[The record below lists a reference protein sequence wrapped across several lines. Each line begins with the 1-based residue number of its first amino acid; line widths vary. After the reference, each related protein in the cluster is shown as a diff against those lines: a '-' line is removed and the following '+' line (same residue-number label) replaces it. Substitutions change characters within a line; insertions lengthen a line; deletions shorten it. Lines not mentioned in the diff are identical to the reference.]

1 MMNKKTKTKILTL
14 SAVSALSLAAIWVL
28 ASNPNNVLEF
38 DSEVKQDAHLELSGV
53 TLIAPTQSSNFD
65 VSFKMSWDQLITLTG
80 TNTARNSVQGN
91 GTLSFWGSNNKTND
105 PESLILGGNGNEITN
120 TAKAN
125 IIGASQWVKTA
136 GEGTTNHG
144 TGNVILASSGVNLT
158 GNSNILRAGNSTK
171 IHGNDNL
178 TFATDKVN
186 ITANNSIAIGSWIQI
201 DHDGSFVFNGTSKWE
216 TTRKANTAIIKAS
229 NGMIINANT
238 KTADNTD
245 LTINGSLQV
254 GQDSQ
259 IDTAGAIIYNDNCLQ
274 LKNTKLGRIGL
285 NCPNTTNTESPFLSF
300 EGVTC
305 GRNAG
310 DYGYNEIQWHSGKK
324 DSDFCSKGR
333 LDGEAP
339 KFFDSEDRAA
349 AYKTRGGSYA
359 SEWFGYTFHI
369 CFNDQDPTCALPKLK
384 KSWTCSD
391 SNGNRLHCQAT
402 QDLGKKDPKQTPIT
416 CPSGQHLENGKC
428 ISNTKT
434 VNCDE
439 TGINTANGSVNTSQV
454 AITRSEATKS
464 WSKPAKCDFT
474 CNTGFKK
481 SSNSNWNDISCVKLD
496 LRWKCWSHKLGKKC
510 VKKRIPTTYSCQ
522 WWKEA
527 PKNCHCKRHDLFCD
541 EECARKPR
549 EMYICSNL
557 PRYQCE
563 GAEGQ
568 KRWCSWLP
576 NLISETNSCNTY
588 TSESSCNR
596 DSMCNRGFDLFSASL
611 SADSDVCMEWDTIV
625 DDAIC
630 KANNIAN
637 LCSNTSLDLSTTCPS
652 GQHFE
657 NRSCESNTKTV
668 ACDATWIAT
677 TENGKTVNRA
687 KQVQVTRS
695 DITHSWS
702 RPAKCDFTC
711 ATGYEERGNQ
721 CVKDTPKETEMC
733 TYHRETTQIR
743 DTNGSYT
750 RGICK
755 QIKTNSEPIR
765 PRPWWVNRWSEHP
778 REEKILP
785 YTTESEC
792 RKHGGV
798 FTHLGSA
805 RPEVLYRQECK
816 DQKGNTTLDTSR
828 CAPPFKEYPCQSATE
843 SPRPTPPPHP
853 WKPETPPPRTWW
865 NQGPP
870 PRPWKPTTRPPRN
883 IVAVKCNANIN
894 QLTYDGWS
902 ESLSTLLHSH
912 DGYYAEVSSMPLD
925 PKLNVNCWI
934 SWSIEINL
942 AGWGM
947 NEASIRSEL
956 GLTDNDN
963 VSIYHCPSVVPSVCG
978 WENNNYSL

>member
-1 MMNKKTKTKILTL
+1 MNKKTKTKILTL

-28 ASNPNNVLEF
+28 ASNPNDLLF
-38 DSEVKQDAHLELSGV
+38 KWAVKQDAHLELSGV
-53 TLIAPTQSSNFD
+53 TLIAPTQSSDFD

-80 TNTARNSVQGN
+80 TNTAGNSVQGN
-91 GTLSFWGSNNKTND
+91 GTLSFWGSNNKTSD
-105 PESLILGGNGNEITN
+105 PESLILGGSSNEIAN
-120 TAKAN
+120 TAKEN
-125 IIGASQWVKTA
+125 IIAASQSVKTA
-136 GEGTTNHG
+136 GESTTNYG
-144 TGNVILASSGVNLT
+144 KGNVILASSGVNLT
-158 GNSNILRAGNSTK
+158 GIGNILRAGNSTK
-171 IHGNDNL
+171 IHGNNNL
-178 TFATDKVN
+178 TFATDKVT

-254 GQDSQ
+254 GNSQ

-274 LKNTKLGRIGL
+274 LKNTELGRIGL
-285 NCPNTTNTESPFLSF
+285 NCPNATNTESPFLSF
-300 EGVTC
+300 GEVAC
-305 GRNAG
+305 GRNAKH
-310 DYGYNEIQWHSGKK
+310 YEINDRQTTWPLGSKN
-324 DSDFCSKGR
+324 SDFCSKGR

-369 CFNDQDPTCALPKLK
+369 CFNEQDPTCALPKLK

-391 SNGNRLHCQAT
+391 AKGNRLHCEAT
-402 QDLGKKDPKQTPIT
+402 QDLGKKDPKQTPVS

-434 VNCDE
+434 VDCDK
-439 TGINTANGSVNTSQV
+439 TWINTANGSVNTSQV
-454 AITRSEATKS
+454 AITRSESTKS

-474 CNTGFKK
+474 CNTGYRKDD
-481 SSNSNWNDISCVKLD
+481 SNSHNIHCAKLD
-496 LRWKCWSHKLGKKC
+496 LRWKCWDKESGKHC
-510 VKKRIPTTYSCQ
+510 VRKKIPTTYSCQ

-527 PKNCHCKRHDLFCD
+527 PTNCNCRLYDHSCIAK
-541 EECARKPR
+541 CANKPR
-549 EMYICSNL
+549 EIYICFNL

-588 TSESSCNR
+588 TSESSCNN
-596 DSMCNRGFDLFSASL
+596 DSMCNRGFSSL
-611 SADSDVCMEWDTIV
+611 REEFESHNSLKRAVCMEWDNIV
-625 DDAIC
+625 DDSIC
-630 KANNIAN
+630 EENDIPN
-637 LCSNTSLDLSTTCPS
+637 LCGNTSLDLSTTCPS

-733 TYHRETTQIR
+733 TYHWERKAISGGDPT
-743 DTNGSYT
+743 Y
-750 RGICK
+750 GICRER
-755 QIKTNSEPIR
+755 ISSSGPSR
-765 PRPWWVNRWSEHP
+765 PKPSDQRPGWIGRNIENQQ
-778 REEKILP
+778 EGKILP
-785 YTTESEC
+785 YTTASEC

-805 RPEVLYRQECK
+805 RPEIMYQQICK
-816 DQKGNTTLDTSR
+816 DQKGNTTFDTSR
-828 CAPPFKEYPCQSATE
+828 CNNPGKQYPCRSATE

-883 IVAVKCNANIN
+883 IVAVKCDANIN

-978 WENNNYSL
+978 

>member
-1 MMNKKTKTKILTL
+1 MNKKTKTKILTL
-14 SAVSALSLAAIWVL
+14 SAISALSLAAIWVL
-28 ASNPNNVLEF
+28 ASNPKLEF
-38 DSEVKQDAHLELSGV
+38 DREVKQDAHLELSGV

-80 TNTARNSVQGN
+80 TNTAGNSVQGN
-91 GTLSFWGSNNKTND
+91 GTLSFWGNNNKTND
-105 PESLILGGNGNEITN
+105 SESLILGGSSNEIAN

-125 IIGASQWVKTA
+125 IIAASQWVKTA
-136 GEGTTNHG
+136 GEGTTNFG
-144 TGNVILASSGVNLT
+144 KGNVILASSGVNLT

-178 TFATDKVN
+178 TLATDKVN
-186 ITANNSIAIGSWIQI
+186 ISANNSMAIGGNITI
-201 DHDGSFVFNGTSKWE
+201 NHNGSFVFNGTPDPV
-216 TTRKANTAIIKAS
+216 TTRKPNTAIINTS
-229 NGMIINANT
+229 NGMIINAN
-238 KTADNTD
+238 ANTTTNNTG
-245 LTINGSLQV
+245 LTVNGSLQV
-254 GQDSQ
+254 GNSQ
-259 IDTAGAIIYNDNCLQ
+259 IDTDGAIISDGCIK
-274 LKNTKLGRIGL
+274 LKGISNGEIGL
-285 NCPNTTNTESPFLSF
+285 GCRNSSNTDGPFLSF
-300 EGVTC
+300 EEVEC
-305 GRNAG
+305 GRNAKH
-310 DYGYNEIQWHSGKK
+310 YEINDRQTTWPLGSKN
-324 DSDFCSKGR
+324 SDFCLKGT
-333 LDGEAP
+333 LDGQTP
-339 KFFDSEDRAA
+339 TFFTQEDRTA

-359 SEWFGYTFHI
+359 SEGFGYTFHI
-369 CFNDQDPTCALPKLK
+369 CFNEQDPTCALPKLK

-391 SNGNRLHCQAT
+391 AKGNRLHCQAT
-402 QDLGKKDPKQTPIT
+402 QDLGKKDPKQTPVS
-416 CPSGQHLENGKC
+416 CPSGQHLENGAC
-428 ISNTKT
+428 VSNTKT

-439 TGINTANGSVNTSQV
+439 TGINTTNGSVNTSQV

-464 WSKPAKCDFT
+464 WSKPAKCELT
-474 CNTGFKK
+474 CNTGYRKDD
-481 SSNSNWNDISCVKLD
+481 SNSNNVSCVKLD
-496 LRWKCWSHKLGKKC
+496 LRWKCWDKESGKHC
-510 VKKRIPTTYSCQ
+510 VRKKTPTTYSCQ
-522 WWKEA
+522 WWKKA
-527 PKNCHCKRHDLFCD
+527 PKNCNCKLRDLACENRCD
-541 EECARKPR
+541 MVTPI
-549 EMYICSNL
+549 YICSNL

-588 TSESSCNR
+588 TSESSCNN
-596 DSMCNRGFDLFSASL
+596 DSMCNRGFSSL
-611 SADSDVCMEWDTIV
+611 REEFESHNSVKRAVCMEWNNIV
-625 DDAIC
+625 DDSIC
-630 KANNIAN
+630 EENDIPN
-637 LCSNTSLDLSTTCPS
+637 LCGNTNLDLSTTCPS

-733 TYHRETTQIR
+733 TYHWETTQIR

-792 RKHGGV
+792 RKNGG
-798 FTHLGSA
+798 FFEHRWSS

-853 WKPETPPPRTWW
+853 WKPESPPPRTWW

-870 PRPWKPTTRPPRN
+870 PRPWKSTTRPPRN
-883 IVAVKCNANIN
+883 IVAVKCDANIN

-902 ESLSTLLHSH
+902 ESLSALRIH

-925 PKLNVNCWI
+925 PKLNVNCWR
-934 SWSIEINL
+934 SWSTEINL

-963 VSIYHCPSVVPSVCG
+963 VSIYHCPSMVPSVCG
-978 WENNNYSL
+978 WENSSL

>member
-1 MMNKKTKTKILTL
+1 MNKKTKTKILTL

-28 ASNPNNVLEF
+28 ASNPNDLLF
-38 DSEVKQDAHLELSGV
+38 KWAVKQDAHLELSGV

-91 GTLSFWGSNNKTND
+91 GTLSFWGSNNKTSD

-120 TAKAN
+120 TAKEN
-125 IIGASQWVKTA
+125 IIAASQSVKTA
-136 GEGTTNHG
+136 GESTTNYG
-144 TGNVILASSGVNLT
+144 KGNVILASSGVNLT
-158 GNSNILRAGNSTK
+158 GIGNILRAGNNTK

-186 ITANNSIAIGSWIQI
+186 ISANNSMAIGIWIQI

-300 EGVTC
+300 EGVAC

-324 DSDFCSKGR
+324 DSDFCLKGT

-369 CFNDQDPTCALPKLK
+369 CFNEQDPTCALPKLK

-391 SNGNRLHCQAT
+391 AKGNRLHCQAT
-402 QDLGKKDPKQTPIT
+402 QDLGKKDPKQTPVS

-434 VNCDE
+434 VDCDK
-439 TGINTANGSVNTSQV
+439 TWINTANGSVNTSQV
-454 AITRSEATKS
+454 AITRSESTKS

-721 CVKDTPKETEMC
+721 CVEDTPKETEMC
-733 TYHRETTQIR
+733 TYHWETTQIR

-792 RKHGGV
+792 RKNGG
-798 FTHLGSA
+798 FFEHRWSS

-870 PRPWKPTTRPPRN
+870 PRPWKSTTRPPRN
-883 IVAVKCNANIN
+883 IVAVKCDANIN

-902 ESLSTLLHSH
+902 ESLSALKIY

-925 PKLNVNCWI
+925 PKLNVNCWR
-934 SWSIEINL
+934 SWSTEINL

-963 VSIYHCPSVVPSVCG
+963 VSIYHCPSMVPSVCG
-978 WENNNYSL
+978 WENSSL

>member
-1 MMNKKTKTKILTL
+1 MNKKTKTKILTL

-28 ASNPNNVLEF
+28 ASNPNDLLF
-38 DSEVKQDAHLELSGV
+38 KWAVKQDAHLELSGV

-80 TNTARNSVQGN
+80 TNTAGNSVQGN
-91 GTLSFWGSNNKTND
+91 GTLSFWGSNNKTSD
-105 PESLILGGNGNEITN
+105 PESLILGGSSNEIAN

-136 GEGTTNHG
+136 GESTTNYG
-144 TGNVILASSGVNLT
+144 KGNVILASSGVNLT
-158 GNSNILRAGNSTK
+158 GNSNILRAGNNTK

-186 ITANNSIAIGSWIQI
+186 ISANNSMAIGIWIQI

-300 EGVTC
+300 EGVAC

-324 DSDFCSKGR
+324 DSDFCLKGT
-333 LDGEAP
+333 LDGQTP
-339 KFFDSEDRAA
+339 TFFTQEDRTA

-359 SEWFGYTFHI
+359 SEGFGYTFHI
-369 CFNDQDPTCALPKLK
+369 CFNEQDPTCALPKLK

-391 SNGNRLHCQAT
+391 AKGNRLHCQAT
-402 QDLGKKDPKQTPIT
+402 QDLGKKDPKQTPVS

-434 VNCDE
+434 VDCDK
-439 TGINTANGSVNTSQV
+439 TWINTANGSVNTSQV

-464 WSKPAKCDFT
+464 WSKPAKCELT
-474 CNTGFKK
+474 CNTGYRKDD
-481 SSNSNWNDISCVKLD
+481 SNSHNIHCAKLD
-496 LRWKCWSHKLGKKC
+496 LRWKCWDKESGKHC
-510 VKKRIPTTYSCQ
+510 VRKKIPTTYSCQ

-527 PKNCHCKRHDLFCD
+527 PTNCNCRLYDHSCIA
-541 EECARKPR
+541 ECANKPR
-549 EMYICSNL
+549 EIYICFGLSEN
-557 PRYQCE
+557 QCK
-563 GAEGQ
+563 GSIGQ
-568 KRWCSWLP
+568 MRWCSWEP

-588 TSESSCNR
+588 TSESSCNN
-596 DSMCNRGFDLFSASL
+596 DSMCNRGFSSL
-611 SADSDVCMEWDTIV
+611 REEFESHNSLKRAVCMEWDNIV
-625 DDAIC
+625 DDSIC
-630 KANNIAN
+630 EENDIPN
-637 LCSNTSLDLSTTCPS
+637 LCGNTSLDLSTTCPS

-733 TYHRETTQIR
+733 TYHWETTQIR

-792 RKHGGV
+792 RKNGG
-798 FTHLGSA
+798 FFEHRWSS

-870 PRPWKPTTRPPRN
+870 PRPWKSTTRPPRN
-883 IVAVKCNANIN
+883 IVAVKCDANIN

-902 ESLSTLLHSH
+902 ESLSALKIH

-925 PKLNVNCWI
+925 PKLNVNCWR
-934 SWSIEINL
+934 SWSTEINL

-963 VSIYHCPSVVPSVCG
+963 VNIYHCPSVVPSVCG
-978 WENNNYSL
+978 

>member
-1 MMNKKTKTKILTL
+1 MNKKTKTKILTL

-28 ASNPNNVLEF
+28 ASNPNDLLFEW
-38 DSEVKQDAHLELSGV
+38 EVKQDAHLELSGV
-53 TLIAPTQSSNFD
+53 NLIAPTQSSNFD

-80 TNTARNSVQGN
+80 TNTAGNSVQGN
-91 GTLSFWGSNNKTND
+91 GTLSFWGSNNKTSD
-105 PESLILGGNGNEITN
+105 PESLILGGSSNEIAN

-402 QDLGKKDPKQTPIT
+402 QDSGKKGQKQTPVS
-416 CPSGQHLENGKC
+416 CPSGQHLTNGSC
-428 ISNTKT
+428 VANTKT
-434 VNCDE
+434 VNCDK
-439 TGINTANGSVNTSQV
+439 TWINTANGSVNTSQV

-464 WSKPAKCDFT
+464 WSKPAKCELT

-481 SSNSNWNDISCVKLD
+481 SSNSNWNNISCVKLEIQC
-496 LRWKCWSHKLGKKC
+496 LYETYTEQIRWKQVWSPSCHKPWWCWEIHHEIWQWPPKIVTSCRNKQTKEKVDISNCNNQPTSCNSYVCAYHL
-510 VKKRIPTTYSCQ
+510 KREFNSSSSSTRVPC
-522 WWKEA
+522 
-527 PKNCHCKRHDLFCD
+527 PPRD
-541 EECARKPR
+541 PR
-549 EMYICSNL
+549 EPKGDERCEWPTPPSYEMICVDEKDKLVPMFYCTNQPVSCKTHMWPPPL
-557 PRYQCE
+557 PRPP
-563 GAEGQ
+563 A
-568 KRWCSWLP
+568 P
-576 NLISETNSCNTY
+576 
-588 TSESSCNR
+588 
-596 DSMCNRGFDLFSASL
+596 
-611 SADSDVCMEWDTIV
+611 
-625 DDAIC
+625 
-630 KANNIAN
+630 
-637 LCSNTSLDLSTTCPS
+637 LCPPS
-652 GQHFE
+652 QHKE
-657 NRSCESNTKTV
+657 NGKCISNTKTV
-668 ACDATWIAT
+668 SCDSTGMSAD
-677 TENGKTVNRA
+677 NGSVNTS
-687 KQVQVTRS
+687 QVTITRS
-695 DITHSWS
+695 EATKSWS
-702 RPAKCDFTC
+702 KPAKCDFTC
-711 ATGYEERGNQ
+711 NNGYEKSGNQ
-721 CVKDTPKETEMC
+721 CVK
-733 TYHRETTQIR
+733 
-743 DTNGSYT
+743 S
-750 RGICK
+750 
-755 QIKTNSEPIR
+755 
-765 PRPWWVNRWSEHP
+765 
-778 REEKILP
+778 
-785 YTTESEC
+785 
-792 RKHGGV
+792 
-798 FTHLGSA
+798 
-805 RPEVLYRQECK
+805 
-816 DQKGNTTLDTSR
+816 
-828 CAPPFKEYPCQSATE
+828 
-843 SPRPTPPPHP
+843 
-853 WKPETPPPRTWW
+853 
-865 NQGPP
+865 
-870 PRPWKPTTRPPRN
+870 RPPRN
-883 IVAVKCNANIN
+883 IVAVKCDANVGD
-894 QLTYDGWS
+894 LTYDGWS
-902 ESLSTLLHSH
+902 KSLSTLYSVH
-912 DGYYAEVSSMPLD
+912 DGYYAEFSSIPSQL
-925 PKLNVNCWI
+925 KLQVYCKYG
-934 SWSIEINL
+934 NL
-942 AGWGM
+942 NMSLIHWDM
-947 NEASIRSEL
+947 DEKSIRNEL

-963 VSIYHCPSVVPSVCG
+963 IKIYKCYWNAHRLCNVSYWDP
-978 WENNNYSL
+978 L

>member
-28 ASNPNNVLEF
+28 ASNPNDLLF
-38 DSEVKQDAHLELSGV
+38 KWAVKQDAHLELSGV

-91 GTLSFWGSNNKTND
+91 GTLSFWGSNNKTSD

-120 TAKAN
+120 TAKEN
-125 IIGASQWVKTA
+125 IIAASQSVKTA
-136 GEGTTNHG
+136 GESTTNYG
-144 TGNVILASSGVNLT
+144 KGNVILASSGVNLT
-158 GNSNILRAGNSTK
+158 GIGNILRAGNNTK

-186 ITANNSIAIGSWIQI
+186 ISANNSMAIGIWIQI

-300 EGVTC
+300 EGVAC

-324 DSDFCSKGR
+324 DSDFCLKGT

-369 CFNDQDPTCALPKLK
+369 CFNEQDPTCALPKLK

-391 SNGNRLHCQAT
+391 AKGNRLHCQAT
-402 QDLGKKDPKQTPIT
+402 QDLGKKDPKQTPVS

-434 VNCDE
+434 VDCDK
-439 TGINTANGSVNTSQV
+439 TWINTANGSVNTSQV
-454 AITRSEATKS
+454 AITRSESTKS

-721 CVKDTPKETEMC
+721 CVEDTPKETEMC
-733 TYHRETTQIR
+733 TYHWETTQIR

-792 RKHGGV
+792 RKNGG
-798 FTHLGSA
+798 FFEHRWSS

-870 PRPWKPTTRPPRN
+870 PRPWKSTTRPPRN
-883 IVAVKCNANIN
+883 IVAVKCDANIN

-902 ESLSTLLHSH
+902 ESLSALKIY

-925 PKLNVNCWI
+925 PKLNVNCWR
-934 SWSIEINL
+934 SWSTEINL

-963 VSIYHCPSVVPSVCG
+963 VSIYHCPSMVPSVCG
-978 WENNNYSL
+978 WENSSL